1 MPEILI
7 LFLFSCA
14 LLRPDREPGTIRVAG
29 FRLIVLFIGWTVLAG
44 IATGQS
50 TITVV
55 LFLRVVLRFYV
66 LFLAIINLEMSDRE
80 IKIWIAVLAALLFL
94 QVPVA
99 AVRMIWEGQGEQAV
113 GTYTYGGGGL
123 STAIPMFM
131 TGYLLVFYTAYRRWL
146 PYLIGIVAF
155 AAFGIIGGKRATFL
169 TVPLAGVFALYVVHS
184 IGSIETGS
192 VRNKIFALVILGLI
206 SFTAM
211 KFLPS
216 LNPENRVQGR
226 VDISYAA
233 DHAFEYSFGQ
243 SQEGATTGRM
253 STTIRALSLSSE
265 TFHKALFGFGPG
277 SMMKSRFGVGMERKQ
292 SGRHAWRGVD
302 PRTGIV
308 YGMTGFA
315 WLLLQVGYPGTLLW
329 FTFLFFMFRTFK
341 RAAALQNDPFW
352 QAISLGVACHMMVVL
367 FISGFYNAGL
377 VMGDLGTFLVYF
389 ILALGFLH
397 AKNEKAQT

>member
-1 MPEILI
+1 
-7 LFLFSCA
+7 
-14 LLRPDREPGTIRVAG
+14 VAG
-29 FRLIVLFIGWTVLAG
+29 FRLIVLFIGWTVLAA

-80 IKIWIAVLAALLFL
+80 IKIWIAVLAMLLFF

-99 AVRMIWEGQGEQAV
+99 AVRMIWEGQGERAV
-113 GTYTYGGGGL
+113 GTYTYHGGGL
-123 STAIPMFM
+123 STAIPMVM

-146 PYLIGIVAF
+146 PYLIGIAAF

-184 IGSIETGS
+184 IGNIETGS
-192 VRNKIFALVILGLI
+192 LRNKIFALMILGLI

-211 KFLPS
+211 KFVPG

-253 STTIRALSLSSE
+253 STTIRALNLSLE

-277 SMMKSRFGVGMERKQ
+277 SMMKSRFGVGKEKFG
-292 SGRHAWRGVD
+292 SGPYAWTGVD
-302 PRTGIV
+302 PRTGIW
-308 YGMTGFA
+308 YGMSGFV
-315 WLLLQVGYPGTLLW
+315 WLLLQVGYPGVILL
-329 FTFLFFMFRTFK
+329 FMFFFLMFKTFQ
-341 RAAALQNDPFW
+341 RAGAWEQDPFW
-352 QAISLGVACHMMVVL
+352 QAISLGVACHLLVVL
-367 FISGFYNAGL
+367 FFSGFYGAGFI
-377 VMGDLGTFLVYF
+377 MGDLGTFLIYF

-397 AKNEKAQT
+397 MKNEKAQTKNAF